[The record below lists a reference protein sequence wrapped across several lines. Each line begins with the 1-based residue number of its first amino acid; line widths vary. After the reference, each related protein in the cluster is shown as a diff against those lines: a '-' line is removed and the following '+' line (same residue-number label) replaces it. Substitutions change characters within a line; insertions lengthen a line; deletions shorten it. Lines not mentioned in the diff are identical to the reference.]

1 MGTAGKSWLQWSLLA
16 HGCSRSSGATQIVE
30 LVDQLGSV
38 TNEDLVRQFGVS
50 LMTVWRDLSGLEEAG
65 RLRRVRG
72 GATRLD
78 RRLETEPLYVSKQVI
93 NQANKDCIARYAA
106 QHFIADGDIV
116 LMEAGTTVAAMAR
129 HLPAYKHLTVV
140 GNGLGTMN
148 ELAKQLPGVTVFCCG
163 GLLREV
169 GLTFVGPQA
178 EAYFRQINAHTCF
191 LSATGIT
198 TSEGVTDPNL
208 LEIQVKRAMARK
220 CVAHR
225 PSHGQ
230 HQVRHALAGQDLRRA
245 RSRSVGDRHRR
256 PTRHTRRDPCPGR
269 RRPHRRHRLAR
280 HAFMRAGRHALVR
293 LLVHAYVH
301 VLLRFSTPTPQKTQ
315 SPSRFPGRNW
325 ACASSRSARAGYRP
339 PAQTP

>member
-1 MGTAGKSWLQWSLLA
+1 MDAVESSRTRLLTEQRRD
-16 HGCSRSSGATQIVE
+16 HIVE
-30 LVDQLGSV
+30 LVDQLGAV

-50 LMTVWRDLSGLEEAG
+50 LMTVWRDLTGLEEAG

-72 GATRLD
+72 GATRRD
-78 RRLETEPLYVSKQVI
+78 RRLEAEPLYVSKQVI
-93 NQANKDCIARYAA
+93 NHANKDRIARYAA

-198 TSEGVTDPNL
+198 TYEGVTDPNL
-208 LEIQVKRAMARK
+208 LEIQVKRAMAHSAER
-220 CVAHR
+220 V
-225 PSHGQ
+225 
-230 HQVRHALAGQDLRRA
+230 
-245 RSRSVGDRHRR
+245 
-256 PTRHTRRDPCPGR
+256 
-269 RRPHRRHRLAR
+269 
-280 HAFMRAGRHALVR
+280 
-293 LLVHAYVH
+293 
-301 VLLRFSTPTPQKTQ
+301 VLLMDSTK
-315 SPSRFPGRNW
+315 FGM
-325 ACASSRSARAGYRP
+325 RSLAKIFDVRDVQVLVTDAGAP
-339 PAQTP
+339 PAVLDEIRILGVDVRVAAGTA

>member
-1 MGTAGKSWLQWSLLA
+1 MVSFGASGTRLLTE
-16 HGCSRSSGATQIVE
+16 RRREQIVE

-38 TNEDLVRQFGVS
+38 TNEELVSRFGVS
-50 LMTVWRDLSGLEEAG
+50 LMTVWRDLTGLEEAG

-72 GATRLD
+72 GAARLDRRLD
-78 RRLETEPLYVSKQVI
+78 RRLETEPFYVSKQVI
-93 NQANKDCIARYAA
+93 NEAKKDSIARYAA

-116 LMEAGTTVAAMAR
+116 FMEAGTTVAAMAR
-129 HLPAYKHLTVV
+129 HLPAYRHLTVV

-208 LEIQVKRAMARK
+208 LEIQVKRAMAHSAERIVLLMDSTK
-220 CVAHR
+220 FGIR
-225 PSHGQ
+225 S
-230 HQVRHALAGQDLRRA
+230 LAKIFDICDVDVLVTDDDAPPATLDEIRA
-245 RSRSVGDRHRR
+245 VGVD
-256 PTRHTRRDPCPGR
+256 
-269 RRPHRRHRLAR
+269 
-280 HAFMRAGRHALVR
+280 
-293 LLVHAYVH
+293 VHAVAET
-301 VLLRFSTPTPQKTQ
+301 V
-315 SPSRFPGRNW
+315 
-325 ACASSRSARAGYRP
+325 
-339 PAQTP
+339 

>member
-1 MGTAGKSWLQWSLLA
+1 MVAIESAGARLLTEQ
-16 HGCSRSSGATQIVE
+16 RRDQIVG
-30 LVDQLGSV
+30 LVEELGSV
-38 TNEDLVRQFGVS
+38 TNEDLVNRFGVS
-50 LMTVWRDLSGLEEAG
+50 LMTVWRDLTGLQEAG

-78 RRLETEPLYVSKQVI
+78 RRLETEPFYVSKQVI
-93 NQANKDCIARYAA
+93 NQARKDRIARYTA

-208 LEIQVKRAMARK
+208 LEIQVKRAMAQSAARVVLLMDSTK
-220 CVAHR
+220 FGMRSLAKIFD
-225 PSHGQ
+225 
-230 HQVRHALAGQDLRRA
+230 VRDVDVLVTDEDAPPAMLDEIRALD
-245 RSRSVGDRHRR
+245 
-256 PTRHTRRDPCPGR
+256 
-269 RRPHRRHRLAR
+269 
-280 HAFMRAGRHALVR
+280 
-293 LLVHAYVH
+293 VH
-301 VLLRFSTPTPQKTQ
+301 VHV
-315 SPSRFPGRNW
+315 
-325 ACASSRSARAGYRP
+325 AAAA
-339 PAQTP
+339 

>member
-1 MGTAGKSWLQWSLLA
+1 MVAVG
-16 HGCSRSSGATQIVE
+16 SSGARLLTEQRRAQIVE

-50 LMTVWRDLSGLEEAG
+50 LMTVWRDLTGLEEAG

-106 QHFIADGDIV
+106 QHFIADDDIV

-208 LEIQVKRAMARK
+208 LEIQVKRAMAQS
-220 CVAHR
+220 A
-225 PSHGQ
+225 
-230 HQVRHALAGQDLRRA
+230 A
-245 RSRSVGDRHRR
+245 RI
-256 PTRHTRRDPCPGR
+256 
-269 RRPHRRHRLAR
+269 
-280 HAFMRAGRHALVR
+280 
-293 LLVHAYVH
+293 
-301 VLLRFSTPTPQKTQ
+301 VLLMDSTK
-315 SPSRFPGRNW
+315 FGM
-325 ACASSRSARAGYRP
+325 RSLAKIFDVRDVDVLVTDAGAP
-339 PAQTP
+339 PAMLDEIRALGVDVHIAATA

>member
-1 MGTAGKSWLQWSLLA
+1 MVSLGASGTRLLTE
-16 HGCSRSSGATQIVE
+16 RRREQVVE

-38 TNEDLVRQFGVS
+38 TNEELVSRFGVS
-50 LMTVWRDLSGLEEAG
+50 LMTVWRDLTGLEEAG

-72 GATRLD
+72 GAARLD
-78 RRLETEPLYVSKQVI
+78 RRLETEPFYVSKQVI
-93 NQANKDCIARYAA
+93 NEAKKDSIARYAA

-116 LMEAGTTVAAMAR
+116 FMEAGTTVAAMAR

-208 LEIQVKRAMARK
+208 LEIQVKRAMAQSAARVVLLMDSTK
-220 CVAHR
+220 FGLRSLAKIFD
-225 PSHGQ
+225 
-230 HQVRHALAGQDLRRA
+230 VRDLDVLITDANAPAGTLEAVRELEVDVHV
-245 RSRSVGDRHRR
+245 VGD
-256 PTRHTRRDPCPGR
+256 
-269 RRPHRRHRLAR
+269 A
-280 HAFMRAGRHALVR
+280 
-293 LLVHAYVH
+293 
-301 VLLRFSTPTPQKTQ
+301 
-315 SPSRFPGRNW
+315 
-325 ACASSRSARAGYRP
+325 
-339 PAQTP
+339 